1 MAVAA
6 PHPAP
11 PALAGRIDRRRLGNG
26 LEVVLVENRQA
37 PIVSTA
43 LFYRAGARDEPR
55 GQGGVAHF
63 LEHMMFKGSPA
74 YGAGDIDRLTQAL
87 GGTNNA
93 FTSQDV
99 TAYYFAFAADRFPI
113 ALDIEADRMR
123 ELTLD
128 PEEVASERQVIVE
141 EIAMYRDEP
150 WDALEL
156 EILAA
161 LHGDHPYGRPVL
173 GSPEE
178 LAGADRATL
187 AEFHRRYYR
196 PDNAVL
202 VLAGDLPA
210 DCAGRVEAAF
220 GAIPPGGGPARAPLA
235 PPRGPAE
242 PVRLERRHGEVA
254 RLQLALPAPPP
265 DTPEHAGLRVLAA
278 ALALGR
284 SSRLQRALVE
294 EGELCLAVSAGLA
307 ENVLASSVTVSAE
320 LLPGV
325 EPARVVGAIEEQ
337 LADLGA
343 RPLPEEELE
352 RARQVFLADWVF
364 AQERI
369 HQQALAAGVAAALW
383 DLEQPER
390 LLSRALAAD
399 APALARLAD
408 RHLDPRRGSVLG
420 LSLPE

>member
-307 ENVLASSVTVSAE
+307 ENVLAS
-320 LLPGV
+320 
-325 EPARVVGAIEEQ
+325 VGAIEEQ

-369 HQQALAAGVAAALW
+369 HQQALAAGIAAALW
-383 DLEQPER
+383 DLEQPQR

-399 APALARLAD
+399 AAALARLAE

>member
-1 MAVAA
+1 MAIAA

-11 PALAGRIDRRRLGNG
+11 PALAGRIERRRLANG
-26 LEVVLVENRQA
+26 LELCLVENRQA

-43 LFYRAGARDEPR
+43 LFYRVGARDERR
-55 GQGGVAHF
+55 GQGGTAHF

-99 TAYYFAFAADRFPI
+99 TSYYFAFAADRFQI

-123 ELTLD
+123 ALDLD
-128 PEEVASERQVIVE
+128 PGEVASERQVIVE

-156 EILAA
+156 EVLAA

-178 LAGADRATL
+178 LAGADRETL
-187 AEFHRRYYR
+187 AAFHRRYYR

-202 VLAGDLPA
+202 VVAGDLPA
-210 DCAGRVEAAF
+210 DVERRVEAAF
-220 GAIPPGGGPARAPLA
+220 GSIPGDSGTPRPTLG
-235 PPRGPAE
+235 PPRPPREA
-242 PVRLERRHGEVA
+242 VRLERRQGEVA

-265 DTPEHAGLRVLAA
+265 DTIEHAGLRLLGA

-294 EGELCLAVSAGLA
+294 EGELCLVVSAGLS
-307 ENVLASSVTVSAE
+307 ENVLASSLTIAAE

-325 EPARVVGAIEEQ
+325 EVARVLGTIETE
-337 LADLGA
+337 LADLAA
-343 RPLPEEELE
+343 RPLAEEELE
-352 RARQVFLADWVF
+352 RARQGFLADWVF
-364 AQERI
+364 GQERI
-369 HQQALAAGVAAALW
+369 HQQALAAGIAVALF

-390 LLSRALAAD
+390 LLQRALAAD
-399 APALARLAD
+399 AGELQRLAG

>member
-1 MAVAA
+1 MTVAA

-11 PALAGRIDRRRLGNG
+11 PALAGRIERHRLANG
-26 LEVVLVENRQA
+26 LELCLVGNRQA

-43 LFYRAGARDEPR
+43 LFYRVGARDEPR

-99 TAYYFAFAADRFPI
+99 TAYYFAFAADRFQI

-128 PEEVASERQVIVE
+128 PAEVASERQVIVE

-156 EILAA
+156 EVLAA
-161 LHGDHPYGRPVL
+161 LHGNHPYGRPVL

-178 LAGADRATL
+178 LAGEDRATL
-187 AEFHRRYYR
+187 AGFHRRYYR

-202 VLAGDLPA
+202 VVAGDLPA
-210 DCAGRVEAAF
+210 DCARRVEQAF
-220 GAIPPGGGPARAPLA
+220 GEIAGGGGAARPALPAPRAPEGA
-235 PPRGPAE
+235 
-242 PVRLERRHGEVA
+242 VRLERRHGEVA

-265 DTPEHAGLRVLAA
+265 DTAEHAGLRVLAA

-294 EGELCLAVSAGLA
+294 EGELCLAVSAGLS
-307 ENVLASSVTVSAE
+307 ENVLASSLTIAAE

-325 EPARVVGAIEEQ
+325 EPARVVGTIEEQ

-343 RPLPEEELE
+343 RPLADAELE
-352 RARQVFLADWVF
+352 RVRQVFLSDWVF

-369 HQQALAAGVAAALW
+369 HQQALAAGVAAALF
-383 DLEQPER
+383 DLDQPER
-390 LLSRALAAD
+390 LLRRALAAD
-399 APALARLAD
+399 APGLARLAA
-408 RHLDPRRGSVLG
+408 RHLDPARGSVLG